1 MMGTSLLID
10 NWMLQDVNEALQVG
24 LSEEDA
30 GEIVIDFQKG
40 VHNFNFMPHAVFQID
55 ALLALLVNIVF
66 RDALIVDNR
75 FTNVWENGYESLRN
89 LKYAGILNPFD
100 FLSSEELIAEPR
112 KVIVNRL
119 CVTQSILTVQR
130 ENERLWEERR
140 ESKDEHM
147 SQLVWG
153 SAGYLARSHV
163 YETPYLGC
171 PFRQA
176 LIRQTEFI
184 NRDRDAVRSMETIIN
199 TKRAKLFQSLTPERK
214 ATYAAFNL
222 PPVAIEVIGDSNKL
236 SQLITVALQLRDKY
250 KGLRDWLGEYQRA
263 LDSENPQDI
272 RKHVRLLESIA
283 DDIDSKYSSR
293 SEDAVKLSIS
303 TNWLNPVN
311 LNVPVR
317 GIIAKVQN
325 RFGVRAMLSDLVLS
339 RQGDDS
345 LKKLLT
351 MFGEKN
357 TQLSMEVHQ
366 DLIRRYSNL

>member
-1 MMGTSLLID
+1 MNDMETRLLID

-24 LSEEDA
+24 LSEEDT

-40 VHNFNFMPHAVFQID
+40 MHNFNFMPHAVFQID
-55 ALLALLVNIVF
+55 ALLALLVNIVL

-75 FTNVWENGYESLRN
+75 FTHVWENGHESLRN

-119 CVTQSILTVQR
+119 CVTQSILTIQR
-130 ENERLWEERR
+130 KNERLWEEKR

-176 LIRQTEFI
+176 LIGQTEFI
-184 NRDRDAVRSMETIIN
+184 HRDIDAVRSVETIVN
-199 TKRAKLFQSLTPERK
+199 TKRAKLFQSLTTERK

-222 PPVAIEVIGDSNKL
+222 PPIAIEVIGDSNEPD
-236 SQLITVALQLRDKY
+236 QLITVALQLRDKY
-250 KGLRDWLGEYQRA
+250 KALRAWLGEYQRA
-263 LDSENPQDI
+263 LDSEDPQDI
-272 RKHVRLLESIA
+272 RRNIRLLESIA
-283 DDIDSKYSSR
+283 NDVDSKYSSR
-293 SEDAVKLSIS
+293 SEDAVKLSLG
-303 TNWLNPVN
+303 TTWLN

-317 GIIAKVQN
+317 SIIAKVQN
-325 RFGVRAMLSDLVLS
+325 KFGVRAMLSSLVFS
-339 RQGDDS
+339 KQGDDS
-345 LKKLLT
+345 LKKLLA

-357 TQLSMEVHQ
+357 TQLSMVVYQH
-366 DLIRRYSNL
+366 LIRRYSN